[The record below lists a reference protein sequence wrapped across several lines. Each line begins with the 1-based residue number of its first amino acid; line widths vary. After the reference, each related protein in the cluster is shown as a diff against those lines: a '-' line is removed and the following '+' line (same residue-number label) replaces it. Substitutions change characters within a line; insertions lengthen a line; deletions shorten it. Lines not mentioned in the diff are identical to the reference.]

1 MLIHIVGWHVKLK
14 NINKNEKKPIETGG
28 ANNASWWLSLWGE
41 KWRLWCNCNFF
52 RGNGYSPDDAI
63 SEHDFRELRN
73 QFKEINGF

>member
-1 MLIHIVGWHVKLK
+1 MRKSQSRLGEQTMLLDDF
-14 NINKNEKKPIETGG
+14 
-28 ANNASWWLSLWGE
+28 LSGE
-41 KWRLWCNCNFF
+41 RNDDYDVIAIFF